1 MNIDIKKLAAVAAA
15 TLAVHVFAAPG
26 AERTAYVDGAG
37 VMRWRDD
44 NSEVA
49 VFGVN
54 HYAPF
59 ALDYRLIK
67 ERGFDHKKVIREDVA
82 QLRRIGLDAMRLHCF
97 DREFSTREGA
107 FVDNHHVELLD
118 YLIAE
123 CASNGIYTVLTPI
136 AAWGG
141 GKWTSN
147 TNGFA
152 YPVGIRDLTC
162 ERALWQVQ
170 ARFLKEFASHV
181 NRYTGRR
188 YGDDPAVLCFE
199 LINEPNYRD
208 GTADDQVVRYVN
220 TLAAGIRASGTEKPV
235 FYNTTLNNRSGCA
248 GQMNIDGVTGVYYPT
263 GLQSGYALLDSQL
276 GRVKASTLANAENC
290 RNKAK
295 IIYEFDAADTP
306 GAYMYPAMA
315 KLFRSEGAQ
324 SATQFQYDTT
334 VLAGDN
340 VSYKTHY
347 LNLIYTPEKALS
359 LAVAAEVFRRTPR
372 GGRFRADSR
381 EMVFPPFRIDA
392 KRNLSEMVTDSVLI
406 YSAST
411 VTPPPSPER
420 LRRVWGC
427 GSSAVASSSG
437 SGAYFLDRVQPGL
450 WRLQL
455 YPSVFPL
462 ADPYTGESG
471 LKTAV
476 LADTAVMT
484 VKLPDLGSGYTV
496 WSTAKGGRIARARN
510 GAVRLSPG
518 DYILTGR
525 DGLSAAR
532 LFAART
538 ADLPRYYAPPAD
550 RIDPSVRRWPLAFE
564 EQVAEAKAKFPKP
577 SDWNFFDARVARNAW
592 CNGGRVEIVKDDR
605 GRRACRYHADD
616 FVKRAALNAFVP
628 VDGRIFRAA
637 YPGAGEVR
645 TVVITGRA
653 AIGAAEQIEIAFR
666 LDDGQVWG
674 TIVTLPK
681 HWSEVRVPVKDFWYF
696 KHWDVPA
703 YKESFRLD
711 ISKLVNVGL
720 CIGKWLDPD
729 RAGTAHA
736 FEISSISVE

>member
-1 MNIDIKKLAAVAAA
+1 MNVGLKNLIVAAAVALSAD
-15 TLAVHVFAAPG
+15 VFALEG
-26 AERTAYVDGAG
+26 AVRTAHVGGDG

-67 ERGFDHKKVIREDVA
+67 ERGFDHKRVIREDVA
-82 QLRRIGLDAMRLHCF
+82 QLRRLGLNAMRLHCF

-107 FVDNHHVELLD
+107 FVDNHHVEVLD

-162 ERALWQVQ
+162 ERSLWPVQ

-188 YGDDPAVLCFE
+188 YGEDPAVLCFE

-208 GTADDQVVRYVN
+208 GATDDQVVQYVN

-248 GQMNIDGVTGVYYPT
+248 GRMRIDGVTGVYYPT
-263 GLQSGYALLDSQL
+263 GLQSGYALFDSQL
-276 GRVKASTLANAENC
+276 GRIKASTLDGAKNC
-290 RNKAK
+290 TDKAK
-295 IIYEFDAADTP
+295 LIYEFDAADTP

-347 LNLIYTPEKALS
+347 LNLVYTPEKALS

-372 GGRFRADSR
+372 GAAFRAETE
-381 EMVFPPFRIDA
+381 EMVFPPFRVDA
-392 KRNLSEMVTDSVLI
+392 GRNLSEMVTETSFI

-411 VTPPPSPER
+411 VTPPPAPER
-420 LRRVWGC
+420 LRLVWGC
-427 GSSAVASSSG
+427 GSSEVAASSG
-437 SGAYFLDRVQPGL
+437 NGAYFLDRVQPGL

-455 YPSVFPL
+455 YPSVLPL

-476 LADTAVMT
+476 LDEKPTLT
-484 VKLPDLGSGYTV
+484 LKLPDLAGAYTV
-496 WSTAKGGRIARARN
+496 WCTETGRRIGRSEGGA
-510 GAVRLSPG
+510 AVLRPG
-518 DYILTGR
+518 DYILSR
-525 DGLSAAR
+525 LPSLSASRLSAAR
-532 LFAART
+532 A
-538 ADLPRYYAPPAD
+538 ADLPRYHAPPAD
-550 RIDPSVRRWPLAFE
+550 KIDPSVRRWPLSFE
-564 EQVAEAKAKFPKP
+564 ERVADARAKFPKP
-577 SDWNFFDARVARNAW
+577 SDWNFFDVRVARNAW
-592 CNGGRVEIVKDDR
+592 CNGGRVDAAADDR
-605 GRRACRYHADD
+605 GRPACRYHADD

-628 VDGRIFRAA
+628 IDGKIFKSA
-637 YPGAGEVR
+637 YPDAGDVR
-645 TVVITGRA
+645 TVVVTGRA
-653 AIGAAEQIEIAFR
+653 AIGVAEQVEVAFR

-674 TIVTLPK
+674 TVITLPK
-681 HWSEVRVPVKDFWYF
+681 HWSEVRVPIRDFWYF

-703 YKESFRLD
+703 YRPSFRLD
-711 ISKLVNVGL
+711 ITKLVNVGL

-729 RAGTAHA
+729 KAGSAHA

>member
-1 MNIDIKKLAAVAAA
+1 
-15 TLAVHVFAAPG
+15 
-26 AERTAYVDGAG
+26 
-37 VMRWRDD
+37 
-44 NSEVA
+44 
-49 VFGVN
+49 
-54 HYAPF
+54 
-59 ALDYRLIK
+59 
-67 ERGFDHKKVIREDVA
+67 
-82 QLRRIGLDAMRLHCF
+82 
-97 DREFSTREGA
+97 
-107 FVDNHHVELLD
+107 
-118 YLIAE
+118 
-123 CASNGIYTVLTPI
+123 
-136 AAWGG
+136 
-141 GKWTSN
+141 
-147 TNGFA
+147 
-152 YPVGIRDLTC
+152 
-162 ERALWQVQ
+162 
-170 ARFLKEFASHV
+170 
-181 NRYTGRR
+181 
-188 YGDDPAVLCFE
+188 
-199 LINEPNYRD
+199 
-208 GTADDQVVRYVN
+208 
-220 TLAAGIRASGTEKPV
+220 
-235 FYNTTLNNRSGCA
+235 
-248 GQMNIDGVTGVYYPT
+248 
-263 GLQSGYALLDSQL
+263 LDSQL
-276 GRVKASTLANAENC
+276 GRVKASTLGEAVNC

-347 LNLIYTPEKALS
+347 LNLVYTPEKALS

-381 EMVFPPFRIDA
+381 EMIFPPFRIDA

-550 RIDPSVRRWPLAFE
+550 RIDPSARRWPLAFE

-577 SDWNFFDARVARNAW
+577 SDWNFFDSRVARNAW

-653 AIGAAEQIEIAFR
+653 AIGAAEQVEIAFR

-696 KHWDVPA
+696 KHWDVPS